1 MLKGKTVLLGVCGG
15 IAAYKIANL
24 ASMLIKAGAKVHV
37 LMTKNAANF
46 IHPITF
52 ETITSNKC
60 IIDTFDRDF
69 EFKVE
74 HIALAKAADVFLIAP
89 ATANTIA
96 KISHGIADDMLTTT
110 FLASK
115 APKLAAPAMNTQM
128 YENPITQEN
137 IKRLGRFGIEVIEP
151 ASGRLACGDEGK
163 GKMPEAETLFSYIEK
178 ACCVKDL
185 AGKHILVTAG
195 PTKEAIDPV
204 RFISNH
210 SSGKMGYAIAK
221 QSALRG
227 AAVTLVSGP
236 VNIKAPD
243 FVKTVFVESA
253 QEMLEEVTKRAEQ
266 ADIVIKAAAVADY
279 RPKETAAEKIKKK
292 EGEGEILLTRTRDIL
307 AYLGANKREGQLLCG
322 FSMETE
328 NMIENSKRKLEKKNL
343 DMIVANNVKVEGAGF
358 QTDTNIVTFID
369 RQGME
374 ELPKMTKLELADKI
388 LNRLLKLS
396 KGQGEEKK

>member
-52 ETITSNKC
+52 ETITSQKC

-74 HIALAKAADVFLIAP
+74 HIALAKEADVFLIAP

-96 KISHGIADDMLTTT
+96 KISCGIADDMLTTT

-115 APKLAAPAMNTQM
+115 APKLVAPAMNTQM

-178 ACCVKDL
+178 ACCIKDL
-185 AGKHILVTAG
+185 QGKHILVTAG

-227 AAVTLVSGP
+227 AEVTLVSGP

-243 FVKTVFVESA
+243 FVKTVFVENA
-253 QEMLEEVTKRAEQ
+253 REMFEEVIKRAEQ

-279 RPKETAAEKIKKK
+279 RPQETATEKLKKK
-292 EGEGEILLTRTRDIL
+292 KGEGEILLTRTQDIL
-307 AYLGANKREGQLLCG
+307 AYLGVNKKEGQLLCG

-358 QTDTNIVTFID
+358 QTDTNIATFID

-396 KGQGEEKK
+396 KT

>member
-52 ETITSNKC
+52 ETITSQKC

-74 HIALAKAADVFLIAP
+74 HIALAKEADVFLIAP

-96 KISHGIADDMLTTT
+96 KISCGIADDMLTTT

-115 APKLAAPAMNTQM
+115 APKLVAPAMNTQM

-178 ACCVKDL
+178 ACCIKDL
-185 AGKHILVTAG
+185 QGKHILVTAG

-227 AAVTLVSGP
+227 AEVTLVSGP

-243 FVKTVFVESA
+243 FVKTVFVENA
-253 QEMLEEVTKRAEQ
+253 REMFEEVIKRAEQ

-279 RPKETAAEKIKKK
+279 RPQETATEKLKKK
-292 EGEGEILLTRTRDIL
+292 EGEGEILLTRTQDIL
-307 AYLGANKREGQLLCG
+307 AYLGVNKKEGQLLCG

-358 QTDTNIVTFID
+358 QTDTNIATFID

-396 KGQGEEKK
+396 KT